1 MMDKKPHIKPYL
13 YGMLAGFGAISLSI
27 LFFFFI
33 YRFDGFGDA
42 VSKVTGIL
50 MPFIYGAVI
59 AYLLKPVCNTIEA
72 FLRRFIPE
80 KMKGLINALSV
91 TFTILFGL
99 LLVYALFMMIVPQLI
114 TSLTTLYYT
123 DQRNFAKFV
132 QWANHVEFF
141 EQNTQIMDLLNS
153 AYDTVS
159 TSIDTL
165 VKTKLLPSM
174 QNIVSG
180 AAIGVLN
187 VVTVAKNLIIG
198 IIVAVYMLA
207 SRKRFVHQDKLVLYS
222 IFKPRW
228 AELIKEEV
236 KYADKMFGGFING
249 KIMDSA
255 IIGVLCYIGC
265 LIFKFPSAL
274 LVSVIIGVTNVIP
287 FFGPFIGAIPATL
300 LILIQNP
307 IKALWFVLFVL
318 VLQQLDGNII
328 GPKILGN
335 TTGLSSFWVLFS
347 ILLFGGLWGF
357 VGMIVGVPLFAV
369 IYDVIKKLVFH
380 GLRRNGQLDQMTVYH
395 DEFGDPGDP
404 APAPVEDEGTETE
417 IVIDSGEE

>member
-1 MMDKKPHIKPYL
+1 MMDKKPHIKPYI

-27 LFFFFI
+27 IFFFLI
-33 YRFDGFGDA
+33 YRFDGFGSA
-42 VSKVTGIL
+42 ISTLTGIL

-59 AYLLKPVCNTIEA
+59 AYLLKPVCNTIEG

-80 KMKGLINALSV
+80 RMKGLVSALSV
-91 TFTILFGL
+91 ALTILFGL
-99 LLVYALFMMIVPQLI
+99 LLIYALCMMIIPQLI
-114 TSLTTLYYT
+114 TSVTALYYT
-123 DQRNFAKFV
+123 AQRNLAKFV
-132 QWANHVEFF
+132 QWANHVEFI
-141 EQNTQIMDLLNS
+141 ENNEQIMNMLNS
-153 AYDTVS
+153 AYDTLS
-159 TSIDTL
+159 TNIDEL
-165 VKTKLLPSM
+165 IKTKLLPSM

-187 VVTVAKNLIIG
+187 VVTVAKNLVIG

-207 SRKRFVHQDKLVLYS
+207 SRKRFTQQVKLIFYS
-222 IFKPRW
+222 VFKPRW
-228 AELIKEEV
+228 AQLIIEEIQ
-236 KYADKMFGGFING
+236 YADKMFGGFING

-307 IKALWFVLFVL
+307 IKALWFILFVL

-335 TTGLSSFWVLFS
+335 TTGLSSFWVLFA

-357 VGMIVGVPLFAV
+357 VGMIIGVPLFAV
-369 IYDVIKKLVFH
+369 IYDVIKKLVVH
-380 GLRRNGQLDQMTVYH
+380 GLEHNQELEMLQTYH
-395 DEFGDPGDP
+395 DKFGDPEDDVP
-404 APAPVEDEGTETE
+404 AGSQPKG
-417 IVIDSGEE
+417 